1 MSALG
6 ANRTRQDGA
15 THAIDPTETLVAKF
29 AAMHHSAFPAT
40 MWYGFAYS
48 R

>member
-1 MSALG
+1 MLVVSFTAF
-6 ANRTRQDGA
+6 
-15 THAIDPTETLVAKF
+15 DPTETLVAKF